1 MVVTTVVLLHSALGL
16 TRHVRDWAQAIG
28 ADGHGVLLPDL
39 FGGVTFAD
47 VDDAVTFTDAEGMD
61 HWIEVARSRVARVEG
76 PRVYAGFSLGG
87 AIAEALAL
95 TDPAARGLVSM
106 HSAANPAWWEV
117 TSWPSQLT
125 AQVHVSEA
133 DPWVEPEDLSALTA
147 LADGLCDVFE
157 YPGDAHLFGFESWH
171 EYDSEL
177 SHRMFERVTEF
188 VAEFD

>member
-1 MVVTTVVLLHSALGL
+1 MFHSALGL

-28 ADGHGVLLPDL
+28 ADGHDVLLPDL

-47 VDDAVTFTDAEGMD
+47 VDDAVTHVDAEGMD
-61 HWIEVARSRVARVEG
+61 HWIEVARSRVARLEG

-87 AIAEALAL
+87 AIAQALAL
-95 TDPAARGLVSM
+95 TDPHARGLVSM
-106 HSAANPAWWEV
+106 HSAANPAWWGV
-117 TSWPSQLT
+117 TAWPSQLT
-125 AQVHVSEA
+125 AQVHVTEA
-133 DPWVEPEDLSALTA
+133 DPWVEAEDLSAFTA
-147 LADGLCDVFE
+147 LADGSCELFE
-157 YPGDAHLFGFESWH
+157 YPGEAHLFGFEGWH